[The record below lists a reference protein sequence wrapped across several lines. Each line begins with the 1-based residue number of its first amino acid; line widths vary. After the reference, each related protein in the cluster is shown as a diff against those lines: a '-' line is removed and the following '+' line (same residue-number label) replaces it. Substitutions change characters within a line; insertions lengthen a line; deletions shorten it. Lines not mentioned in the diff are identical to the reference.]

1 MSELLTC
8 GAGMAERAALP
19 SKLGELMRALADV
32 LAVHERA
39 LDGRDASAE
48 KELVA
53 YVRVEEAIREAVT
66 QLESAATQLRACR
79 NLPPAPHDMSI
90 VGGAAAAGAFKSFV
104 DVEEETIELLRTSL
118 DQDRNLLQMMNV
130 R

>member
-19 SKLGELMRALADV
+19 SKLGELMRALAV
-32 LAVHERA
+32 LAVHQRA
-39 LDGRDASAE
+39 LDGRDENAE

-53 YVRVEEAIREAVT
+53 YVRVEEAVREAVT
-66 QLESAATQLRACR
+66 QLESAATHLRACR
-79 NLPPAPHDMSI
+79 DLPPAPHDVSI
-90 VGGAAAAGAFKSFV
+90 VGGSAAVSAFKTFV
-104 DVEEETIELLRTSL
+104 HIEEETIDLLRPSL
-118 DQDRNLLQMMNV
+118 ERDRNLLQMMNA